1 VTVPAGPMHGDAAA
15 DLSDLIGLDA
25 EQARRRLEIAGERVG
40 VIVETTSPRP
50 VVLEG
55 SLRVVRARRRSDG
68 QVDLVVTRERYVPP
82 TNRE

>member
-1 VTVPAGPMHGDAAA
+1 MPAGPMRGDAAV

-40 VIVETTSPRP
+40 VIVETASPPP
-50 VVLEG
+50 VVVEG

-68 QVDLVVTRERYVPP
+68 QVDLVVTRERYLPP
-82 TNRE
+82 NHS